1 MRKDLKWD
9 YGKFREFDCFIRQF
23 QVYED
28 LLVFLEKNIIN
39 LNGKQEFLNYIIKL
53 TPQEQLLLFYLKETK
68 VHEEKY
74 DFYKGYMNFCQEYYK
89 IFSEQ
94 LFEVDPWKK
103 KAIYYINRK
112 SRFILSLK
120 MTKGRLKKLK
130 NKYLN

>member
-1 MRKDLKWD
+1 MKKDLKWD
-9 YGKFREFDCFIRQF
+9 YEKFKEFDNFIRSF
-23 QVYED
+23 EIYED

-53 TPQEQLLLFYLKETK
+53 TPQEQLLLFYLKQSRLQESN
-68 VHEEKY
+68 Y

-89 IFSEQ
+89 IFSEE

-120 MTKGRLKKLK
+120 MTKGKLKKLRSS
-130 NKYLN
+130 YLN